1 MALILGM
8 PFALQRVG
16 VARNFRNLM
25 ARKLGRIRQWTATGR
40 NGKRPSAG
48 PTARSLE
55 DLTEQNIETIGGL
68 EAADDALR
76 TATDRTADQI
86 TRFAGSMRFVYLHV
100 AWFAVWICFNTLG
113 VVPDSWQIDPFPF
126 TFLTFVVSLEA
137 IFLSTFILISQNHEE
152 RLTEKRNHLDL
163 QINLLSEQ
171 ENSKMLR
178 MLEAIHE
185 RLGIALSDPEVE
197 LLEETTRPGSLVQQI
212 EQIIEK
218 RKSAS
223 TRRTGRSDV
232 VAKKSA
238 KADGQN

>member
-1 MALILGM
+1 
-8 PFALQRVG
+8 
-16 VARNFRNLM
+16 
-25 ARKLGRIRQWTATGR
+25 
-40 NGKRPSAG
+40 
-48 PTARSLE
+48 
-55 DLTEQNIETIGGL
+55 
-68 EAADDALR
+68 
-76 TATDRTADQI
+76 
-86 TRFAGSMRFVYLHV
+86 
-100 AWFAVWICFNTLG
+100 
-113 VVPDSWQIDPFPF
+113 
-126 TFLTFVVSLEA
+126 
-137 IFLSTFILISQNHEE
+137 
-152 RLTEKRNHLDL
+152 
-163 QINLLSEQ
+163 
-171 ENSKMLR
+171 